1 MAMNMCIFLG
11 IMKFIWDE
19 NKRKINRKKHGLDFA
34 DAELV
39 FAGTTA
45 TFEDKGHG
53 HDEAR
58 FKTLGL
64 LGFVVV
70 VIIHTETEDEIRVIS
85 MRKANSRER
94 KAYEEAIC
102 L

>member
-1 MAMNMCIFLG
+1 MNFV
-11 IMKFIWDE
+11 WDE
-19 NKRKINRKKHGLDFA
+19 NKRKLNRKKHGLDFA

-45 TFEDKGHG
+45 TFEDKGRDYG
-53 HDEAR
+53 EER

-64 LGFVVV
+64 LGFVTI

-85 MRKANSRER
+85 MRKASSRER